1 MEHNSILKYILRLFI
16 FNDLFVIE
24 STTLVLYTVHKMLYR
39 YLLFTSQNPEFPLQR
54 VAAFVTVLIGVCQL
68 RAGSHV
74 LLGTLPSSQNE
85 ADFGGLYHVTLRMSH
100 AVNMAMKLKIKKK
113 NICKRG
119 SGKLLSFVV
128 VVSIIT
134 NLVAILSSFFF
145 LYFLLVSSGSARGWL
160 RSRYLGCHTILLL
173 ASFFQ

>member
-1 MEHNSILKYILRLFI
+1 M
-16 FNDLFVIE
+16 
-24 STTLVLYTVHKMLYR
+24 
-39 YLLFTSQNPEFPLQR
+39 
-54 VAAFVTVLIGVCQL
+54 CQL

-85 ADFGGLYHVTLRMSH
+85 ADFGGLYHVPLRMSH

-113 NICKRG
+113 NICKSG
-119 SGKLLSFVV
+119 NGKLLSFVV

-145 LYFLLVSSGSARGWL
+145 FTSCSAARGWL
-160 RSRYLGCHTILLL
+160 RSRFLGCHTMLLL
-173 ASFFQ
+173 ACLLAFFRKLC